1 MSGSLDSA
9 ANAEPNLTPMLDMVF
24 QLVTFFMLVI
34 NFKTASMDLN
44 LKLPVVG
51 SARMVD
57 TPGGSKE
64 LVVLNIDSHGT
75 LRVFGIEKPD
85 IEGYMRS
92 EARSSIADLNRIDGT
107 DLKLGDELPSMVV
120 IRADQ
125 ATPFKLLNRLIKAC
139 QDNGFRN
146 FALKA
151 LNKVPGS

>member
-34 NFKTASMDLN
+34 NFKTAAMDLD

-51 SARMVD
+51 SARMLD
-57 TPGGSKE
+57 GPPGKE
-64 LVVLNIDSHGT
+64 LVVMNLDKRGV
-75 LRVFGIEKPD
+75 LRVYGAEVPNIEAYIKN
-85 IEGYMRS
+85 
-92 EARSSIADLNRIDGT
+92 EALSSVLAANRDGA
-107 DLKLGDELPSMVV
+107 DLKLGDDLPSIVV
-120 IRADQ
+120 IRADKD
-125 ATPFKLLNRLIKAC
+125 TPFKLLNRLIKAC

-151 LNKVPGS
+151 MNKAEGT

>member
-1 MSGSLDSA
+1 MSGSVSTE

-34 NFKTASMDLN
+34 NFKTASTDLN

-51 SARMVD
+51 SARMVS
-57 TPGGSKE
+57 TGGKE
-64 LVVLNIDSHGT
+64 LVVLNVDARGI
-75 LRVFGIEKPD
+75 LRVYGIEKSD
-85 IEGYMRS
+85 IEGYVRS
-92 EARSSIADLNRIDGT
+92 EAESSVRSANGERVGVELR
-107 DLKLGDELPSMVV
+107 LGSELPSIVV

-146 FALKA
+146 FALKVRA
-151 LNKVPGS
+151 NEAGS